1 MRALPGQAALV
12 VDATGVGR
20 AVLGQMR
27 EQGLYP
33 VAVTIT
39 GGSAIHF
46 GGLATPSHADGTRPR
61 HLSFLASARKPWSAD
76 NSGGVPGPHGEPRAP
91 ARRPKTPGLG
101 RSGKMWDEHTT
112 RKPMLLLRLSGLFL
126 LRLAQRA
133 LS

>member
-1 MRALPGQAALV
+1 MRGRGGAPGERSPAGA
-12 VDATGVGR
+12 
-20 AVLGQMR
+20 
-27 EQGLYP
+27 P
-33 VAVTIT
+33 VMYVPD
-39 GGSAIHF
+39 
-46 GGLATPSHADGTRPR
+46 GLATPSRADGTRPR

-91 ARRPKTPGLG
+91 ARRPKTPCLG